1 MRRQTLSSLAL
12 AVAAVCAG
20 LSVAVLAGSRGAA
33 EGARAFASGPMAWA
47 YPAARTEAAAA
58 GFFRHKDRYSPPGS
72 SLSLTEAQLD
82 DPWAAVDWRPDS
94 HPPAP
99 AIVLHGRKPQA
110 MACGLCHMVD
120 GQGGHGAPSLAG
132 LPADYVTA
140 QVAAFASGA
149 RRSTFR
155 LRDSESMSDVARAL
169 RPDEAAAAA
178 DYYARLPYRPWI
190 RVAQAA
196 RVPLTAPS
204 YWGWTEAV
212 EGPRRAP
219 IGTRIVEV
227 AEDRQRSGMADPD
240 SGFVAYVPPGAVA
253 RGRALAARG
262 AGGSAPCASC
272 HGAELK
278 GMGPAP
284 PLAGR
289 SPTYLARQLWDLRS
303 GARADPG
310 AAPMQPI
317 AKALSPAQMIDLAAY
332 LASLKP

>member
-1 MRRQTLSSLAL
+1 MRRCTLSGLAL
-12 AVAAVCAG
+12 AVAAVSVG
-20 LSVAVLAGSRGAA
+20 LTAAVLAAGPGAA
-33 EGARAFASGPMAWA
+33 EGERAFASGPMAWA
-47 YPAARTEAAAA
+47 YPAARTEQAAA
-58 GFFRHKDRYSPPGS
+58 GFFRHQDHYSVAGS
-72 SLSLTEAQLD
+72 SLSLTESQLD
-82 DPWAAVDWRPDS
+82 DPWAAVDWRPGS

-99 AIVLHGRKPQA
+99 SIVLRGRKPDA
-110 MACGLCHMVD
+110 MACGLCHMVG

-140 QVAAFASGA
+140 QVAAFATGA

-155 LRDSESMSDVARAL
+155 LRDAEAMGAVARAL
-169 RPDEAAAAA
+169 RPDEVTAAAG
-178 DYYARLPYRPWI
+178 YFARLRYRPWI
-190 RVAQAA
+190 RVTEAA
-196 RVPLTAPS
+196 RVPLTAPA

-212 EGPRRAP
+212 AGPGRAP

-227 AEDRQRSGMADPD
+227 AEDRQKSGMFDPD

-262 AGGSAPCASC
+262 ADGSGPCATC
-272 HGAELK
+272 HGAGLT
-278 GMGPAP
+278 GMGAAP

-317 AKALSPAQMIDLAAY
+317 ARALSPAQMVDVTAY